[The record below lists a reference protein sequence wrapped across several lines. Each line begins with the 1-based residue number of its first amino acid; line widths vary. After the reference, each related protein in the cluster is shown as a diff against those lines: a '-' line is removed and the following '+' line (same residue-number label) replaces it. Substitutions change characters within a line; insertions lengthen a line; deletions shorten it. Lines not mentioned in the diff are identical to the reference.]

1 MDPKVVGSNLHHS
14 PYNRRS
20 NLAVFYCLFVRF
32 LYIYILV
39 KRFITIFLFL
49 TFLFSGCARKPLYLR
64 GTSEALQISTFI
76 NISADVLVNLNA
88 DIRANL
94 DYKWD
99 ETVYGK
105 LGYDTAEYVQSK
117 IFTYYGKGR
126 NQKELYT
133 TERYSIGRRNTTS
146 IRTNILYDMLLFTE
160 TRKSKYFNSP
170 NYSFYIVEADSA
182 ATKAVHYSESF
193 PVIPQA
199 EEQFATNVEELYI
212 DSDDENLESEVVDGV
227 LTYYYNLNLNLEPVS
242 YIYIIEVAIEDDD
255 DRYSMD
261 YDSCLY
267 MGISGVATQ
276 AELFTRKT
284 TNERGLIES
293 HNVKKVQSFDGK
305 CMFAERFVTYG
316 LVRDYNSSWGYAGL
330 TYELGIEFR
339 LSDGTIKKGRL
350 DISRELMAKPKGGVI
365 KILIK
370 NSAINREEPSSGGG
384 FNVDVEGWQEVV
396 NVEIEI

>member
-1 MDPKVVGSNLHHS
+1 M
-14 PYNRRS
+14 
-20 NLAVFYCLFVRF
+20 
-32 LYIYILV
+32 YIYILV

-49 TFLFSGCARKPLYLR
+49 TILFSGCERKPLYLR

-76 NISADVLVNLNA
+76 NISADVLINLNA
-88 DIRANL
+88 DIRTNL
-94 DYKWD
+94 DYNWD
-99 ETVYGK
+99 ETAYGK
-105 LGYDTAEYVQSK
+105 LGYDTAKFVQSH
-117 IFTYYGKGR
+117 IFAYNNR
-126 NQKELYT
+126 NKELFA
-133 TERYSIGRRNTTS
+133 TEKYAVGQRNTTS

-182 ATKAVHYSESF
+182 ATKAVQYSESF
-193 PVIPQA
+193 PIVPQA
-199 EEQFATNVEELYI
+199 EEQFAVNVSELYI
-212 DSDDENLESEVVDGV
+212 DSEDESLESEVIDGV

-276 AELFTRKT
+276 AELFRHQT
-284 TNERGLIES
+284 TAERGVIQS
-293 HNVKKVQSFDGK
+293 HDVKRVQTFENK

-316 LVRDYNSSWGYAGL
+316 LVRDYNSSWSNAGL
-330 TYELGIEFR
+330 VYELGLEFR

-384 FNVDVEGWQEVV
+384 FSVDVEGWQEVV